1 MYEIYEKQDIQNDYM
16 NIIHNSLFARASNI
30 GYLGNWNLLLGNIIE
45 FLLDYEIDVDWDKLY
60 TIFNEFL
67 NITLLRL

>member
-1 MYEIYEKQDIQNDYM
+1 MT
-16 NIIHNSLFARASNI
+16 IIHNSLFARASNKD
-30 GYLGNWNLLLGNIIE
+30 YLANWNLLLGNILE
-45 FLLDYEIDVDWDKLY
+45 FLLDYEIAVDWDKLY

>member
-1 MYEIYEKQDIQNDYM
+1 M
-16 NIIHNSLFARASNI
+16 ASNND
-30 GYLGNWNLLLGNIIE
+30 YLGNWNLLLGNILE
-45 FLLDYEIDVDWDKLY
+45 FLLDYEIAVDWDKLY

>member
-1 MYEIYEKQDIQNDYM
+1 MT
-16 NIIHNSLFARASNI
+16 IIHNSLFARAYNKD
-30 GYLGNWNLLLGNIIE
+30 YLGNWNLLLGNILE
-45 FLLDYEIDVDWDKLY
+45 FLLDYEIAVDWDKLY

>member
-1 MYEIYEKQDIQNDYM
+1 MT
-16 NIIHNSLFARASNI
+16 IIHNSLFARASYKD
-30 GYLGNWNLLLGNIIE
+30 YLGNWNLLLGNILE
-45 FLLDYEIDVDWDKLY
+45 FLLDYEIAVDWDKLY

>member
-1 MYEIYEKQDIQNDYM
+1 MT
-16 NIIHNSLFARASNI
+16 IIHNSLFARASNKD
-30 GYLGNWNLLLGNIIE
+30 YLGNILE
-45 FLLDYEIDVDWDKLY
+45 FLLDYEIAVDWDKLY